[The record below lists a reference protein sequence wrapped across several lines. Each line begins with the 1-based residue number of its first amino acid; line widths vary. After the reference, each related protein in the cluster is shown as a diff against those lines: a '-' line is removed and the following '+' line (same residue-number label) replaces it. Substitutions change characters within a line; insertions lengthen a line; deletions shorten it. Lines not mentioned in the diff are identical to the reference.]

1 MDDAKPEEPAP
12 AGPLDEVAL
21 RRPGYRGGEKI
32 LLADGQYWSFP
43 KPMIS
48 FAPDDTEQG
57 YRVYLELGDGFDARM
72 ATMEAAKGGA
82 FIGAQLGVARY
93 LLCLNYD
100 LTLAQVQRLIRFR
113 YEEDAEDATRAAIM
127 DVARGLDAPKPPGD
141 GSASPSG

>member
-1 MDDAKPEEPAP
+1 MDEPEPGGPAP
-12 AGPLDEVAL
+12 AGPLDEAAL
-21 RRPGYRGGEKI
+21 RRPGFKGGEKI
-32 LLADGQYWSFP
+32 RLLDGQFWHFP

-57 YRVYLELGDGFDARM
+57 YRVYLELGDDFDARM
-72 ATMEAAKGGA
+72 AAMDAAKGGA
-82 FIGAQLGVARY
+82 FVAAQLGVARY
-93 LLCLNYD
+93 LLELNYD

-113 YEEDAEDATRAAIM
+113 YDEDAEDATRAAIM